1 MFVTGGRQALG
12 DWAGVSEEL
21 QPPATRWTVKSELR
35 AVVSDKPLLAGVAIV
50 FALFAW
56 FVAVP
61 IITFLHAT
69 AKISEMLN

>member
-1 MFVTGGRQALG
+1 MG
-12 DWAGVSEEL
+12 DWAEVSEEL
-21 QPPATRWTVKSELR
+21 RPPATRWTLKSELR
-35 AVVSDKPLLAGVAIV
+35 ALAGDKPLLAGVTMV

-56 FVAVP
+56 FVAFP